1 MALNPESTGLTITTG
16 DQIARINQLKSPFL
30 RLPAE
35 LRNLIYLF
43 TFTDSVIR
51 MHPRKGEQSATN
63 PIGLICC
70 CRQLRHE
77 ANSLFGST
85 ATFGMEL
92 AMPYSH
98 EAAIAAIGAE
108 RCARITS
115 IQISLLSVEFQYVHW
130 AYPAKW
136 FQEEVELQGRDN
148 ANAFPALNTVHA
160 KGSRLQL
167 SLLSSDTRA
176 DLVRAFRLVYG
187 KPAIEIAFETGLEGI
202 LRAADDGQP

>member
-1 MALNPESTGLTITTG
+1 MTANWNS
-16 DQIARINQLKSPFL
+16 ARVNQLTSPLL

-43 TFTDSVIR
+43 TFTDSMIR
-51 MHPRKGEQSATN
+51 MHPQKGEQSATN

-70 CRQLRHE
+70 CRQLHRE
-77 ANSLFGST
+77 ANSLFYTT
-85 ATFGMEL
+85 ATFEMEMAL
-92 AMPYSH
+92 PYSY
-98 EAAIAAIGAE
+98 EAAIVAIGAE

-130 AYPAKW
+130 AYPAKS
-136 FQEEVELQGRDN
+136 FEEEIELQGRAN
-148 ANAFPALNTVHA
+148 ANAFPALNTVHV

-176 DLVRAFRLVYG
+176 DLVRAFRLVHG
-187 KPAIEIAFETGLEGI
+187 KPAIEIVFEAGLEGI